1 MCVSKNTI
9 NMCNVCV
16 WVYRLYKITLPFIK
30 FVNVCNYITGCDDDF
45 YKKTFIKLNGLTQ
58 TVIMIILLLLLC

>member
-45 YKKTFIKLNGLTQ
+45 YKKNIHQ
-58 TVIMIILLLLLC
+58 T